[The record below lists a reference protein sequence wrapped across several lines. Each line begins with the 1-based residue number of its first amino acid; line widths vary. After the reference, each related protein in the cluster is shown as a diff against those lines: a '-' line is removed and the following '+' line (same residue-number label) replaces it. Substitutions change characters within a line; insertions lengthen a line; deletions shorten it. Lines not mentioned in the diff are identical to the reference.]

1 MNHLPKNAE
10 MLSLHKEKQSAKWSR
25 SKTIGGIQTASC
37 TRKLQ
42 KFILLLHQ
50 GKIFFEKVWNFQT
63 ASLQS
68 AEQNLYAFVRLKTLE
83 KGTNH
88 CGTELIFIHRLPS
101 KPSLR
106 YTALSTSQS
115 GGRSPTG
122 NCMARQ
128 DPESNC
134 PSSRRCRWSTRHHW
148 SGRRRAGCG

>member
-42 KFILLLHQ
+42 KLILLLHQ

-68 AEQNLYAFVRLKTLE
+68 AEQNLYTVRVKVLE
-83 KGTNH
+83 I
-88 CGTELIFIHRLPS
+88 CGAELTINKRNNI
-101 KPSLR
+101 
-106 YTALSTSQS
+106 
-115 GGRSPTG
+115 
-122 NCMARQ
+122 
-128 DPESNC
+128 
-134 PSSRRCRWSTRHHW
+134 
-148 SGRRRAGCG
+148 